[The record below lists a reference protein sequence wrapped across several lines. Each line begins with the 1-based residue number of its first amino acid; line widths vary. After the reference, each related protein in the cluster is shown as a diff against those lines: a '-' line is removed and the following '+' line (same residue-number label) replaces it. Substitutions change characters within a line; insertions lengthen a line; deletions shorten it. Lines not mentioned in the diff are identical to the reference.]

1 MPRVLVLDGEK
12 LIRWSLKQLLSE
24 EGHEV
29 DTAATADEALR
40 LAETRNYALI
50 ITDLEICGEQ
60 AKTFYGRMLSKQEGS
75 SVIVLTALAKDQAEK
90 TLADF
95 KTFLIL
101 EKPFASEDIK
111 SSAKKALGAM
121 TGGGGR

>member
-1 MPRVLVLDGEK
+1 MPRVLVLDDEK

-24 EGHEV
+24 EGYEV

-60 AKTFYGRMLSKQEGS
+60 AKAFYGRMLS
-75 SVIVLTALAKDQAEK
+75 
-90 TLADF
+90 
-95 KTFLIL
+95 
-101 EKPFASEDIK
+101 
-111 SSAKKALGAM
+111 
-121 TGGGGR
+121 